1 MIANFCNAI
10 HFAQADFLLIGLLLQ
25 CRETFDHARHVS
37 PKKSTFW
44 NQKAAEGQQV
54 FAAINEPARTAT
66 CAEQKAYAFKA
77 LRNQNE
83 WWRTRG
89 NSQWCRKRA
98 PHYGNIHLSLLVDSC
113 AILKKA

>member
-89 NSQWCRKRA
+89 NSQWCRKRDSN
-98 PHYGNIHLSLLVDSC
+98 PRPRHYE
-113 AILKKA
+113 